1 MRERKSRVKPCRVAQ
16 SSRRD
21 VACVI
26 RVIGVY
32 GMTGDQVIRTNMR
45 SHTIA
50 VYPQQGQ
57 PFSQEKR

>member
-32 GMTGDQVIRTNMR
+32 GMAGNQI
-45 SHTIA
+45 ILG
-50 VYPQQGQ
+50 YLQ
-57 PFSQEKR
+57 